1 MRKSVLI
8 FLGIVLLVFGAVALA
23 KGGIPHTVHHTFD
36 IAIAKGSVNTEE
48 VWEVP
53 PVFAGLAL
61 AAGTVLI
68 LLGAKGGKAAA

>member
-1 MRKSVLI
+1 MRNTVLI
-8 FLGIVLLVFGAVALA
+8 ILGISLLIFGAVALA

-53 PVFAGLAL
+53 PVLAGLAL
-61 AAGTVLI
+61 AAGVGLI
-68 LLGAKGGKAAA
+68 LLGAKGGKPAA